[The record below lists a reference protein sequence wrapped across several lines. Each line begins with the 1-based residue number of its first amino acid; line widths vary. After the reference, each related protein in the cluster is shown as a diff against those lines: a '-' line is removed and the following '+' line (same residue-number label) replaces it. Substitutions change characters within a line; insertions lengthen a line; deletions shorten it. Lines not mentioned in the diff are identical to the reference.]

1 MDHTR
6 QLINIETLLAAQDQ
20 SIGAIEKRLQELEV
34 KNQILEKN
42 VGDLQ
47 EQLTK
52 SYIRIKQLT
61 EELDAHRQRR

>member
-6 QLINIETLLAAQDQ
+6 QLVNIETLLAAQDL

-61 EELDAHRQRR
+61 EELDTHRQRR